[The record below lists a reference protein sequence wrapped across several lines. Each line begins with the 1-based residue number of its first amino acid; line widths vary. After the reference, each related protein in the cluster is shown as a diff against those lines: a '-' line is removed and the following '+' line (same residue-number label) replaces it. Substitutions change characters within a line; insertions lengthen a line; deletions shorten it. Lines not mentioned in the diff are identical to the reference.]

1 MPVGSAIALPE
12 LCSEE
17 LNMIETTEFSD
28 LMKSDALTIKI
39 QKKKYVYKKKKKKNM
54 QNFQAY
60 FVQARSYLKFKE
72 QRSNIG
78 DPGSVAHYELPNLNI
93 HGVIVQLFSC
103 LAF

>member
-1 MPVGSAIALPE
+1 
-12 LCSEE
+12 
-17 LNMIETTEFSD
+17 
-28 LMKSDALTIKI
+28 
-39 QKKKYVYKKKKKKNM
+39 M